1 MANNRRLSDRDEAF
15 CEEYLKDLSPKHA
28 ALRAGYAE
36 TTAADA
42 YKWLKAGNNIEK
54 PAVRVRIEQLI
65 AERSARCGVTADR
78 VLQEL
83 ARVAFV
89 DPTRVIDPETGA
101 VREDASDDDRAAIAA
116 VRVKSGEMFDEHEVR
131 MADKLKALELLGK
144 HLNMFTDNV
153 SLTVDVPQIVDIDGS
168 GEG

>member
-1 MANNRRLSDRDEAF
+1 MANNRRLSNRDKAF

-36 TTAADA
+36 STAADA
-42 YKWLKAGNNIEK
+42 HKWLKAGNNIEK
-54 PAVRVRIEQLI
+54 PAVRVRIEQLM
-65 AERSARCGVTADR
+65 AERSSRCGVTSDR
-78 VLQEL
+78 VLREL

-101 VREDASDDDRAAIAA
+101 VRADISDDDRAAIAA
-116 VRVKSGEMFDEHEVR
+116 VRVKSGDTIDEREVR
-131 MADKLKALELLGK
+131 MADKLKALELLGR

-153 SLTVDVPQIVDIDGS
+153 SLTVDVPQIIDIDGD